1 MNVETVNASPDCPI
15 VKSIRLIGGE
25 WNLIII
31 RHLSDESKGF
41 NELLKNAVNISPRTL
56 SRTLKYL
63 EEQEFVSREVV
74 STRPFRVKYNL
85 TEKGKAL
92 KFALNDLREWG
103 EKWAE
108 PIHPQEAK
116 ILSSDSGVRS

>member
-1 MNVETVNASPDCPI
+1 LNIDQIQEQKEKSPDCPI

-31 RHLSDESKGF
+31 RHLSDGPKGF
-41 NELLKNAVNISPRTL
+41 NDLLRDAKNISPRTL

-63 EEQEFVSREVV
+63 EDVHLVSREIA
-74 STRPFRVKYNL
+74 STRPFRVKYDL

-92 KFALNDLREWG
+92 KFALNDLRQWG
-103 EKWAE
+103 EQWAV
-108 PIHPQEAK
+108 PEAE
-116 ILSSDSGVRS
+116 